1 MGALMI
7 AESMELE
14 AKRGKFGVVRD
25 GYWGIVSK
33 RAMCVVGICGIQ
45 GIILPRGKKRLRC
58 VASLPP
64 LAPPPYTD
72 LPGREES
79 KRCPAQKSKG

>member
-1 MGALMI
+1 MGALRI
-7 AESMELE
+7 AESMELG

-25 GYWGIVSK
+25 GYWGIVNK

-45 GIILPRGKKRLRC
+45 GIILPRGKKKRLRC

-64 LAPPPYTD
+64 LARSSSLHRPART
-72 LPGREES
+72 GR
-79 KRCPAQKSKG
+79 K